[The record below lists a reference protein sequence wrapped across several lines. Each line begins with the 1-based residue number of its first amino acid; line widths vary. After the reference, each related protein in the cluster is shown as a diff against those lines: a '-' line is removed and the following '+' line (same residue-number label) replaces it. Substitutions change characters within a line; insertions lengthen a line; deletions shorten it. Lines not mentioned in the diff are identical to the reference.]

1 MKLSV
6 NSDLFCFYRFFIV
19 SGFIILF
26 HFVFFVVFFYS
37 ENFYKF
43 MILND
48 LWTNVTP
55 NKHRVKKHT
64 ILRDYVIRKVNVL
77 DLAVLNKLLEP
88 LFISHS
94 FEGKLKYN
102 ICERIKVKYQIL
114 LV

>member
-1 MKLSV
+1 
-6 NSDLFCFYRFFIV
+6 
-19 SGFIILF
+19 
-26 HFVFFVVFFYS
+26 
-37 ENFYKF
+37 

-77 DLAVLNKLLEP
+77 DLAILNKLLEP